1 MILMNFLLVFSDMIC
16 RVLILGLGAFLLA
29 SSTDEAQRVFCGIF
43 VIYTNDRGMSEWFC
57 CAQMVK

>member
-29 SSTDEAQRVFCGIF
+29 SSTDEARRVFCGVF
-43 VIYTNDRGMSEWFC
+43 VIFDGLGSSFF
-57 CAQMVK
+57 